1 MPTNMPPEE
10 FRRFGREVIDWIADY
25 LTHIRE
31 YPVLPDAQPGDLQRR
46 LPASAPEQGEPMEQ
60 VLKDFRELI
69 VPAVTHWNHP
79 RFHGY
84 FSISGSA
91 PGILAETLIAALN
104 MNGMLWKTSPAA
116 TELEEVTLGWL
127 REWIGL
133 PKGFFGVIL
142 DTASVGALHAVVAA
156 REMADPD
163 ARKRGQRRPLV
174 LYTSEHAHSSIEKAA
189 LAAGIGQDNVRKVPV
204 DGSYRM
210 HPPALEGAMEQD
222 EAAGKQPFCVAATVG
237 TTSVTS
243 IDPLPAVAD
252 IAGKYGAWLHVDA
265 AYGGSAAVAPEFR
278 HVLEGADRADS
289 IIVSP
294 QKWLFTPMDLSVL
307 YTRRPE
313 VLRRAF
319 SLVPEYLRTAEDA
332 SVVNYMDYCLPLGRR
347 FRALKLWFVM
357 RYLGREGAAEL
368 IRRHIAWARE
378 FAGWVQE
385 DGRFE
390 VVAPVT
396 LSLVCFRYRGSNEE
410 NQRLLERINSS
421 GKAFLSHNVMDR
433 RFVLRF
439 AIGNIGT
446 TREDVEFVWALVR
459 TAAADL

>member
-1 MPTNMPPEE
+1 MKTNMPPEE
-10 FRRFGREVIDWIADY
+10 FRRIGHEIIDWIADY
-25 LTHIRE
+25 LAHVRD
-31 YPVLPDAQPGDLQRR
+31 YPVLPNAQPGDLKRR
-46 LPASAPEQGEPMEQ
+46 LPPAAPLQGEPIEQ
-60 VLKDFRELI
+60 IWQDFRRLI
-69 VPAVTHWNHP
+69 LPAVTHWNHP

-84 FSISGSA
+84 FSISGSP

-133 PKGFFGVIL
+133 PAEFFGVIL
-142 DTASVGALHAVVAA
+142 DTASVGALHALVAA

-163 ARKRGQRRPLV
+163 ARRRGHRRPLV

-189 LAAGIGQDNVRKVPV
+189 LAAGIGQEFVRKVPV
-204 DGSYRM
+204 DAGYRL
-210 HPPALEGAMEQD
+210 HPPALEEAMERD
-222 EAAGKQPFCVAATVG
+222 EAAGLQPFCVAATVG

-252 IAGKYGAWLHVDA
+252 IAAKYGAWLHVDA

-278 HVLEGADRADS
+278 AVLEGADRADS
-289 IIVSP
+289 IVVSP

-313 VLRRAF
+313 VLRHAF

-332 SVVNYMDYCLPLGRR
+332 RAVNYMDYCLPLGRR
-347 FRALKLWFVM
+347 FRALKLWFIM

-368 IRRHIAWARE
+368 IRRHVAWARE
-378 FAGWVQE
+378 FAAWLRQ

-390 VVAPVT
+390 IIAPVT
-396 LSLVCFRYRGSNEE
+396 LSLVCFRYRGSNED
-410 NQRLLERINSS
+410 NQRLLDAVNSS
-421 GKAFLSHNVMDR
+421 GKAFLSHNVLDH

-439 AIGNIGT
+439 AIGNIAT
-446 TREDVEFVWALVR
+446 THEDIEEVWALLR
-459 TAAADL
+459 AAANGL